1 MSASLSLACIA
12 DDFTGATDL
21 ANNLVR
27 AGWRTLQLLGLPE
40 EGKSFVNAA
49 GEPLD
54 EKQLFAQT
62 DAVVVALKSRTIDPL
77 QAQAMSLQA
86 WQWLQAQ
93 GAKRCY
99 FKVCSTFD
107 STDKGNIGPVADA
120 LMDALKADF
129 AIVCP
134 AFPAGGRTVFR
145 GHLFVGDQLLSD
157 SGMKDHPLT
166 PMTDSNLVRVL
177 QRQSKHRIGLIDY
190 QTIAQGPKAIAQRIE
205 QLKADGVRMA
215 IADAT
220 SDQDLHV
227 LGKLVMEQ
235 SLVVAGSGIA
245 IGFEAPGARGQN
257 PNGQSPP
264 VEISS
269 GQNPRGQNPHESVA
283 FLPRQTGP
291 GLILSGS
298 CSLASQAQ
306 VKHFLQQSKTS
317 NDLSLAI
324 DPLKLARDERAK
336 ATWMQDYVACLARLF
351 EQTSKAQAVHAKPR
365 PPRLLVYATAQAESV
380 KQVQDALG
388 IDIASAWIEALMADL
403 AKEAKRFG
411 VRRFVVAGGETSG
424 AVVQALDVKLLKIGA
439 QIDPGV
445 PWTESLQGFA
455 LALKSG
461 NFGAED
467 FFTKALDLLDA

>member
-1 MSASLSLACIA
+1 
-12 DDFTGATDL
+12 
-21 ANNLVR
+21 
-27 AGWRTLQLLGLPE
+27 
-40 EGKSFVNAA
+40 
-49 GEPLD
+49 
-54 EKQLFAQT
+54 
-62 DAVVVALKSRTIDPL
+62 
-77 QAQAMSLQA
+77 
-86 WQWLQAQ
+86 
-93 GAKRCY
+93 
-99 FKVCSTFD
+99 
-107 STDKGNIGPVADA
+107 
-120 LMDALKADF
+120 
-129 AIVCP
+129 
-134 AFPAGGRTVFR
+134 
-145 GHLFVGDQLLSD
+145 LFVGDQLLSD

-257 PNGQSPP
+257 P
-264 VEISS
+264 
-269 GQNPRGQNPHESVA
+269 RGQNPHESVA

-317 NDLSLAI
+317 NDVSLAI

-351 EQTSKAQAVHAKPR
+351 EQTSKVQAVHAKPR

>member
-77 QAQAMSLQA
+77 QAQAMSLRA
-86 WQWLQAQ
+86 WQWLQAR

-120 LMDALKADF
+120 LMEALKADF
-129 AIVCP
+129 AMVCP

-245 IGFEAPGARGQN
+245 IGFEAPNAMGQN
-257 PNGQSPP
+257 L
-264 VEISS
+264 
-269 GQNPRGQNPHESVA
+269 HESVA

-317 NDLSLAI
+317 NDVSLAI
-324 DPLKLARDERAK
+324 DPLKLARDEQAK

-351 EQTSKAQAVHAKPR
+351 EQTSKAQAIHAKPR

-388 IDIASAWIEALMADL
+388 IDIASAWIESLMADL